1 MQTRH
6 TCQRGKPAW
15 TYIVEYQMKNELW
28 NKFQWQ
34 NFLPVWHIYRYI
46 WFFKSI
52 SGSFLRWCQAK
63 FFSLFHWHSVELFH
77 SLWVSRLS
85 SHSLSAS
92 AEFGLPQC
100 PLLRLTTSTWT
111 TTKRQKRILT
121 FLKRLK
127 IIGFC
132 NLYHP
137 CSLIEAHKARGFQVN
152 FGGQRKKEKY
162 ISGVQYSVS
171 QIFKKSRQ
179 KSLP

>member
-1 MQTRH
+1 
-6 TCQRGKPAW
+6 
-15 TYIVEYQMKNELW
+15 MKNELW

-52 SGSFLRWCQAK
+52 SGSFLMWCQAK